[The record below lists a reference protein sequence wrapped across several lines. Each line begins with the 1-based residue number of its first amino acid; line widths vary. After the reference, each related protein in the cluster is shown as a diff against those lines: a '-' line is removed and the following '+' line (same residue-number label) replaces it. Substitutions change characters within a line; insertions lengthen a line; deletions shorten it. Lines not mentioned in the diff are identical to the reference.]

1 MKKVFLLFIIVL
13 ITNSLL
19 GQTPKDPDPNTTV
32 VTLIILNDNGE
43 VLIKKA
49 TIGWITIGTFY
60 EQRQTLN
67 ELIASLSNKYG
78 VSISKPELKG
88 VFTYKF
94 GFNNSISVRQFYVAK
109 STTNDLPK
117 NKNVEFHWVPKDE
130 AIEKFSGTVPS
141 LGEMVEQILDY
152 PQVVWGGSF
161 LINRE
166 NEKTT
171 SEQTEDFYPISDP
184 SAYRTSSYYSTSSSN
199 ALIEKTLQNYMEGS
213 SYNKLDMLESAFSE
227 TATLYLTNRDG
238 LFKRYTPKEY
248 TAFFKDAEKG
258 KFNGRDAKVFEIE
271 QIKDIATAKVEIA
284 GPEREW
290 VYIDLFL
297 LKKFEE
303 EWKII
308 SKTATRVDDPKQNSV
323 LFIVSNAHFYGDTK
337 ISTGNSFSELV
348 NAYDVFKNAGYNVDF
363 VSPKGGAVPLAYINT
378 SDGMSKKYLYDT
390 DFMNA
395 LKNTKSPSEINASK
409 YKAVQYIGGGSAMFG
424 VPENKEIQKIA
435 MDVYEKHNGII
446 SSVCHGTA
454 GIVNLK
460 TKDGKYLVDG
470 KRVSGY
476 PDDYENKSEPY
487 FKTFPFLIKKTIE
500 ERGGSFRFSER
511 GKFTLE
517 VDGRL
522 VTGQNFQ
529 SSKPV
534 SLKILELIN
543 LSKD

>member
-1 MKKVFLLFIIVL
+1 MKKALILFIALL
-13 ITNSLL
+13 ISNTLVGQSTNS
-19 GQTPKDPDPNTTV
+19 PEPNTTV
-32 VTLIILNDNGE
+32 ITLIILNDNGE
-43 VLIKKA
+43 VLIKRA

-67 ELIASLSNKYG
+67 EAIASLSNKYG

-94 GFNNSISVRQFYVAK
+94 GFNNSLSVRQFYVAK

-117 NKNVEFHWVPKDE
+117 NKNVEFHWAPKDE

-184 SAYRTSSYYSTSSSN
+184 SAYRTSSSN
-199 ALIEKTLQNYMEGS
+199 SLIEKTLQNYMEGS
-213 SYNKLDMLESAFSE
+213 SYNKLEMLESAF
-227 TATLYLTNRDG
+227 TDNATLYLTNKDG
-238 LFKRYTPKEY
+238 LFKLYTPKEY
-248 TAFFKDAEKG
+248 TGFFKNADKD
-258 KFNGRDAKVFEIE
+258 KFNGRYAKILEIE

-297 LKKFEE
+297 LKKLEDG
-303 EWKII
+303 WKII

-323 LFIVSNAHFYGDTK
+323 LFILSNAHFYGDTK
-337 ISTGNSFSELV
+337 ISTGNSFSEIV
-348 NAYDVFKNAGYNVDF
+348 NAYDVFKNAGYTVDF

-378 SDGMSKKYLYDT
+378 SDDMSKEYLYDAN
-390 DFMNA
+390 FMNA
-395 LKNTKSPSEINASK
+395 LKNTKSPSEVIASK
-409 YKAVQYIGGGSAMFG
+409 YKAVQYIGGGGAMFG
-424 VPENKEIQKIA
+424 VPENNEIQNIV

-460 TKDGKYLVDG
+460 TKDGKYLVEG
-470 KRVSGY
+470 KKVSGY
-476 PDDYENKSEPY
+476 PDDFENKGEPY
-487 FKTFPFLIKKTIE
+487 FKTFPFLIKKTIQN
-500 ERGGSFRFSER
+500 RGGKFHFSKS
-511 GKFTLE
+511 GTSHVE

-522 VTGQNFQ
+522 ITGQNYL

-534 SLKILELIN
+534 ALKVIELIN
-543 LSKD
+543 SKKE

>member
-1 MKKVFLLFIIVL
+1 MI
-13 ITNSLL
+13 
-19 GQTPKDPDPNTTV
+19 
-32 VTLIILNDNGE
+32 
-43 VLIKKA
+43 
-49 TIGWITIGTFY
+49 
-60 EQRQTLN
+60 
-67 ELIASLSNKYG
+67 
-78 VSISKPELKG
+78 
-88 VFTYKF
+88 
-94 GFNNSISVRQFYVAK
+94 
-109 STTNDLPK
+109 
-117 NKNVEFHWVPKDE
+117 
-130 AIEKFSGTVPS
+130 
-141 LGEMVEQILDY
+141 EQILDY

-166 NEKTT
+166 NEKKT

-184 SAYRTSSYYSTSSSN
+184 SAYRIASSYSTSSSN

-213 SYNKLDMLESAFSE
+213 SYNKLEILESAF
-227 TATLYLTNRDG
+227 TDNATLYLTNKDG
-238 LFKRYTPKEY
+238 LFKLYTPKEY
-248 TAFFKDAEKG
+248 TGFFKNADKG
-258 KFNGRDAKVFEIE
+258 KFNGRYAKILEIQ

-284 GPEREW
+284 GPERKW

-297 LKKFEE
+297 LKKLEDG
-303 EWKII
+303 WKII
-308 SKTATRVDDPKQNSV
+308 SKTATRVDDSKRNSV
-323 LFIVSNAHFYGDTK
+323 LFILSNAHFYGDTK
-337 ISTGNSFSELV
+337 ISTGNSFSEIV
-348 NAYDVFKNAGYNVDF
+348 NAYDVFKNAGYIVDF

-378 SDGMSKKYLYDT
+378 SDDMSKKYLYDT
-390 DFMNA
+390 NFMNA
-395 LKNTKSPSEINASK
+395 LKNTKSPSEIDASK
-409 YKAVQYIGGGSAMFG
+409 YKAVQYIGGGGAMFG

-476 PDDYENKSEPY
+476 PDDYENKSAPY

-511 GKFTLE
+511 GRFTLE

-534 SLKILELIN
+534 SLKIIELIESN
-543 LSKD
+543 N

>member
-13 ITNSLL
+13 ISNTLVGQSQNSD
-19 GQTPKDPDPNTTV
+19 KPNTTV
-32 VTLIILNDNGE
+32 IRLIILNDNGE
-43 VLIKKA
+43 VLIKRSTLGWS
-49 TIGWITIGTFY
+49 TIDAFY
-60 EQRQTLN
+60 EKKHTIN
-67 ELIASLSNKYG
+67 KVIDSLSNRYG
-78 VSISKPELKG
+78 LSITKPNLKG
-88 VFTYKF
+88 VFTYELDF
-94 GFNNSISVRQFYVAK
+94 VNSLSVRQLYVAK
-109 STTNDLPK
+109 STTNDLPT
-117 NKNVEFHWVPKDE
+117 NKNVEFRWVPKDE
-130 AIEKFSGTVPS
+130 AIEKLKGTIPS
-141 LGEMVEQILDY
+141 LSEMTKQVLDY
-152 PQVVWGGSF
+152 PQVVWGGAF

-166 NEKTT
+166 NEKVT
-171 SEQTEDFYPISDP
+171 SKQIEDFYPISDP
-184 SAYRTSSYYSTSSSN
+184 SAYRASSSSN
-199 ALIEKTLQNYMEGS
+199 ALIEKTLQNYMQGS
-213 SYNKLDMLESAFSE
+213 SYNKPEMLESAF
-227 TATLYLTNRDG
+227 TDNATLYLTNKNG
-238 LFKRYTPKEY
+238 LFKLYTPKEY
-248 TAFFKDAEKG
+248 TGFFKNADKD
-258 KFNGRDAKVFEIE
+258 KFNGRYAKILEIE

-284 GPEREW
+284 GPKREW

-297 LKKFEE
+297 LKKLDNG
-303 EWKII
+303 WKII
-308 SKTATRVDDPKQNSV
+308 SKTATRVDDPIQNSV

-337 ISTGNSFSELV
+337 ISTGNSFSEIV
-348 NAYDVFKNAGYNVDF
+348 NAYDVFKNAGYTVDF

-378 SDGMSKKYLYDT
+378 SDDMSKKYLYDT
-390 DFMNA
+390 NFMNA

-409 YKAVQYIGGGSAMFG
+409 YKAVQYIGGGGAMFG

-500 ERGGSFRFSER
+500 ERGGRFRFSER

-543 LSKD
+543 LNKE